1 MKTHKLFF
9 FKTHS
14 PFPHYFLTIWRI
26 FAPQRKTKKQK
37 RNIILQP
44 KALIRK
50 KLKKWE
56 KGFSKK
62 KKPPA
67 NGVVVMS

>member
-1 MKTHKLFF
+1 L
-9 FKTHS
+9 
-14 PFPHYFLTIWRI
+14 PHYFLTIWRN

-50 KLKKWE
+50 KVEKVV
-56 KGFSKK
+56 KGFFEK